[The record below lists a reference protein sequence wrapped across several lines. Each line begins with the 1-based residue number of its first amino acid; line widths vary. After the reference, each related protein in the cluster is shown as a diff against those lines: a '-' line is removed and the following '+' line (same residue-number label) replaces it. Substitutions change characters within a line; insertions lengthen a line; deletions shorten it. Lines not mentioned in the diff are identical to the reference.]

1 MAVTL
6 DINFSGKRRITAS
19 PMTIVYYDEEF
30 STDKRTADAL
40 EDFLS
45 VIMAL
50 EQNNTIN
57 AIKIMRLVW
66 ACEKTYKNGVIES
79 FPIWSKLLS
88 DIEFDDAEMLKELV
102 GAIRGEFFRNQV
114 DEEPTTTEKEEDEVS
129 D

>member
-30 STDKRTADAL
+30 STEKRTADAL

-45 VIMAL
+45 VIIAI
-50 EQNNTIN
+50 EQDNTIN

-66 ACEKTYKNGVIES
+66 ACEKTYKNGMIES
-79 FPIWSKLLS
+79 FPIWSRLLS
-88 DIEFDDAEMLKELV
+88 NIEFDDVDMIKELV
-102 GAIRGEFFRNQV
+102 GAIKGEFFRKQAN
-114 DEEPTTTEKEEDEVS
+114 EEPTTTEEEKDEVS

>member
-79 FPIWSKLLS
+79 FPIWCKLLS

-102 GAIRGEFFRNQV
+102 GAIRGEFFRNQTN
-114 DEEPTTTEKEEDEVS
+114 EEPITTEKEKDEVS

>member
-30 STDKRTADAL
+30 STDKRTVDAL

-45 VIMAL
+45 IIMAL

-57 AIKIMRLVW
+57 AIKIMRLIW

-88 DIEFDDAEMLKELV
+88 NIEFDDAEMLKELV
-102 GAIRGEFFRNQV
+102 GAIRGEFFRNQ
-114 DEEPTTTEKEEDEVS
+114 DNEEPITTEKEEDEVS

>member
-6 DINFSGKRRITAS
+6 NIDFGGRRRITAS

-30 STDKRTADAL
+30 STDKRTVDAL

-45 VIMAL
+45 LIIAL

-57 AIKIMRLVW
+57 AIKIMKLVW
-66 ACEKTYKNGVIES
+66 ACEKTYKNGTIES
-79 FPIWSKLLS
+79 FPIWCKLLS
-88 DIEFDDAEMLKELV
+88 AVAFDDSEMLKELV
-102 GAIRGEFFRNQV
+102 GALRGEFFREQT
-114 DEEPTTTEKEEDEVS
+114 DEEPITTEEEEDEVS